1 MPVKKKS
8 SWYFV
13 GAAIFIKICGIY
25 FATQIFSSYTPLVD
39 SRRYLSGL
47 YTGENGFRTTIV
59 QWLATT
65 LSQYGGPYFAHF
77 IFSMTSVSG
86 LIYYYLTG
94 GQRYIL
100 LLTLLPPSI
109 FVWSSIVGKEAI
121 FCGGMGLALVIWSSY
136 TIRPLR
142 YYEYLMLTISLILC
156 FLFRPHYA
164 VAILWLYTASFSIKN
179 FKRKTV
185 IILTI
190 FLLAVFLIL
199 VYLLIWNELL
209 FRGYSG
215 IESTARSS
223 RFEYFGIL
231 PNGEAHHASF
241 KLFKEYIPLGMII
254 GIVGPL
260 PMEVFK
266 RIEFLP
272 FFIEGI
278 IILFSPLIVYYWA
291 LSNKLLEKAKI
302 KIYFMCCFA
311 PAIFILMLLHAPFG
325 ILNPGTAIRWR
336 ANFELVFYL
345 APLLLIFRLLDEK
358 INEDTTLSS

>member
-8 SWYFV
+8 SWYLV
-13 GAAIFIKICGIY
+13 GVAIFIKICGIY

-39 SRRYLSGL
+39 SQRYLSGL
-47 YTGENGFRTTIV
+47 YTGENGYRTTIV
-59 QWLATT
+59 QWLATS
-65 LSQYGGPYFAHF
+65 LSQFGGHYFAHF
-77 IFSMTSVSG
+77 IFSLISVSG

-94 GQRYIL
+94 GQRYL
-100 LLTLLPPSI
+100 MLLTLVPPSI

-121 FCGGMGLALVIWSSY
+121 FCGGVGLTLVIWSSY

-142 YYEYLMLTISLILC
+142 YYEYLVLTTSLIVC

-164 VAILWLYTASFSIKN
+164 VAILWLYTASFGIKN
-179 FKRKTV
+179 FKKKTA

-190 FLLAVFLIL
+190 LYTVILIL

-215 IESTARSS
+215 IESAARSS

-241 KLFKEYIPLGMII
+241 MLFKEYIPLGMII

-278 IILFSPLIVYYWA
+278 AILLSPLIIYYWA
-291 LSNKLLEKAKI
+291 ISNKLLENTNI
-302 KIYFMCCFA
+302 KIYFISCFA
-311 PAIFILMLLHAPFG
+311 PAIFFLMLIHAPFG

-336 ANFELVFYL
+336 TNFELVFYW

-358 INEDTTLSS
+358 TNEDTTLSS